1 MISDFTY
8 QSPKRGKH
16 AGFTVLEMIVALGLF
31 TVVVTVAVG
40 ALTALGTAS
49 GKAQSA
55 RIVMD
60 NLNFSVENIARS
72 MRVGTAYHCGSGGT
86 ALSDPQDCPTSGE
99 RFIAFLDSQSRT
111 VAFRL
116 NESEGRIEKSTN
128 CSGALCSD
136 WLGITDPALTITEFR
151 FFVTG
156 AEAGDGI
163 QPKALL
169 VIAGIAGKKDIEETT
184 FNLQTLITQR
194 LLDS

>member
-1 MISDFTY
+1 MLKSKS
-8 QSPKRGKH
+8 QKSQK
-16 AGFTVLEMIVALGLF
+16 GFTVLEMIVALGLF

-49 GKAQSA
+49 GKAQSS

-60 NLNFSVENIARS
+60 NLNFTVENIARS
-72 MRVGTAYHCGSGGT
+72 MRVGTKYHCGSGGT
-86 ALSDPQDCPTSGE
+86 LTDPLPCQVNGE
-99 RFIAFLDSQSRT
+99 QFIAFLDSQSRT

-116 NESEGRIEKSTN
+116 NAGRIEKSTN
-128 CSGALCSD
+128 CSPFLCSD

-156 AEAGDGI
+156 AFSGDGV

-169 VIAGIAGKKDIEETT
+169 VVVGTAGRKDIEEAT